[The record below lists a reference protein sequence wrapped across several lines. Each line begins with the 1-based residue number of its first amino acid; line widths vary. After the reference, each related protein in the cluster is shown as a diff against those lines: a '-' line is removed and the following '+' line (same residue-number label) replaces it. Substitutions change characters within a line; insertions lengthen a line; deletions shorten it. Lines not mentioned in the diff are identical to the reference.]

1 MRLLTAANLR
11 WVVRHRAWTP
21 YYLKRYWRFGW
32 FKLRHPQVITEGFVF
47 LGKKLEIVARPGHG
61 RLILG
66 QWVHLGDETRLRAHE
81 GTLRIGDKV
90 VFARDVTVN
99 CYLDIEIGA
108 STLIADGTYIC
119 DFDHKT
125 EDLDLPIKDQGLV
138 KSPVRIG
145 PDCWLATKV
154 TVTRGADIGRGV
166 VIGAN
171 SVARGNIPAYSVAVG
186 VPALVVRDR
195 RTRYETDAPRRAYLA
210 DLARSNAETTAR
222 LQAGAPP
229 DIPTPQ
235 PGTPSPQATA
245 EAPSPIAASRQA
257 GTPSPQATAEEPS
270 RTTARVQAGDPPPQ
284 PAPEAPSRTVSSV
297 QTNPPPAK
305 PSAAPDQ
312 PSPAGKNSSFAVEGD
327 ASGNRT
333 RTTGDKADVTR
344 GFSSYSPVVHYV
356 PEVAEEETQR
366 G

>member
-21 YYLKRYWRFGW
+21 YYLKRYWRFAW

-145 PDCWLATKV
+145 PDCWLAAKV
-154 TVTRGADIGRGV
+154 TITRGADIGRGV

-171 SVARGNIPAYSVAVG
+171 SVARGNIPAYSIAVG
-186 VPALVVRDR
+186 IPAVVVRDR
-195 RTRYETDAPRRAYLA
+195 VTRYEADATRRAYLA
-210 DLARSNAETTAR
+210 NLARTNAETTAR
-222 LQAGAPP
+222 LQAGEPP
-229 DIPTPQ
+229 MPAAQQ
-235 PGTPSPQATA
+235 P
-245 EAPSPIAASRQA
+245 E
-257 GTPSPQATAEEPS
+257 
-270 RTTARVQAGDPPPQ
+270 
-284 PAPEAPSRTVSSV
+284 PEAPR
-297 QTNPPPAK
+297 K
-305 PSAAPDQ
+305 PSEKEK
-312 PSPAGKNSSFAVEGD
+312 PAD
-327 ASGNRT
+327 DTPMGNDV
-333 RTTGDKADVTR
+333 RTTGDRADVTR
-344 GFSSYSPVVHYV
+344 GFSSYSPVGHYV
-356 PEVAEEETQR
+356 PEVVEEETQR

>member
-21 YYLKRYWRFGW
+21 YYLKRYWRFAW

-47 LGKKLEIVARPGHG
+47 LGKHLEIVARPGHG

-66 QWVHLGDETRLRAHE
+66 KWVHLGDETRLRAHE

-99 CYLDIEIGA
+99 CYLDVEIGA
-108 STLIADGTYIC
+108 STLIADWTYIC

-125 EDLDLPIKDQGLV
+125 EDLGLPIKDQGLV

-154 TVTRGADIGRGV
+154 TVLRGADIGRGT

-186 VPALVVRDR
+186 VPAVVVRDR
-195 RTRYETDAPRRAYLA
+195 VTRYAADAERRAYLEELALENDQTAA
-210 DLARSNAETTAR
+210 DLRAEARAVPEDDRTAADLR
-222 LQAGAPP
+222 AGACAVPGSVAPEDRAVP
-229 DIPTPQ
+229 DFA
-235 PGTPSPQATA
+235 ATA
-245 EAPSPIAASRQA
+245 GGGERPGGGRGGSGDTRA
-257 GTPSPQATAEEPS
+257 GNGSSTGGDEPDE
-270 RTTARVQAGDPPPQ
+270 T
-284 PAPEAPSRTVSSV
+284 E
-297 QTNPPPAK
+297 
-305 PSAAPDQ
+305 
-312 PSPAGKNSSFAVEGD
+312 
-327 ASGNRT
+327 
-333 RTTGDKADVTR
+333 
-344 GFSSYSPVVHYV
+344 GFSSYSPVGHYV
-356 PEVAEEETQR
+356 PEVVEEESQR

>member
-21 YYLKRYWRFGW
+21 YYLKRYWRFAW
-32 FKLRHPQVITEGFVF
+32 FKLRHRHVITEGFVF
-47 LGKKLEIVARPGHG
+47 LGKHLEIVARPGHG
-61 RLILG
+61 RIVLG
-66 QWVHLGDETRLRAHE
+66 KWVHLGDETRLRAHE

-108 STLIADGTYIC
+108 STLIADWTYIC

-154 TVTRGADIGRGV
+154 TVTRGTDIGRGV

-171 SVARGNIPAYSVAVG
+171 SVARGNIPAYAVAAG
-186 VPALVVRDR
+186 VPAVVVGDR
-195 RTRYETDAPRRAYLA
+195 ATRYAAGAARRAYLTG
-210 DLARSNAETTAR
+210 LAEANDRITAR
-222 LQAGAPP
+222 LHSG
-229 DIPTPQ
+229 
-235 PGTPSPQATA
+235 
-245 EAPSPIAASRQA
+245 
-257 GTPSPQATAEEPS
+257 EP
-270 RTTARVQAGDPPPQ
+270 V
-284 PAPEAPSRTVSSV
+284 PEKA
-297 QTNPPPAK
+297 
-305 PSAAPDQ
+305 AAPG
-312 PSPAGKNSSFAVEGD
+312 PSVVPEEAGSDEVE
-327 ASGNRT
+327 
-333 RTTGDKADVTR
+333 ADGEKETDE
-344 GFSSYSPVVHYV
+344 GFSSYSPVGHYGPHTRLDAPDRMTV
-356 PEVAEEETQR
+356 GEETQR

>member
-21 YYLKRYWRFGW
+21 YYLKRYWRFAW
-32 FKLRHPQVITEGFVF
+32 FKLRHPQVVTEGFVF

-66 QWVHLGDETRLRAHE
+66 KWVHLGDETRLRAHE

-108 STLIADGTYIC
+108 STLIADTTYIC

-154 TVTRGADIGRGV
+154 TITRGTDIGRGV

-186 VPALVVRDR
+186 IPAVVVRDR
-195 RTRYETDAPRRAYLA
+195 ISRYTADAPRRAYLN
-210 DLARSNAETTAR
+210 DLANANTQTTANLR
-222 LQAGAPP
+222 AGHPP
-229 DIPTPQ
+229 IP
-235 PGTPSPQATA
+235 
-245 EAPSPIAASRQA
+245 
-257 GTPSPQATAEEPS
+257 
-270 RTTARVQAGDPPPQ
+270 
-284 PAPEAPSRTVSSV
+284 
-297 QTNPPPAK
+297 PPPATTPK
-305 PSAAPDQ
+305 
-312 PSPAGKNSSFAVEGD
+312 SSAVENQPTVPPTG
-327 ASGNRT
+327 SST
-333 RTTGDKADVTR
+333 RTSGDEADVTR
-344 GFSSYSPVVHYV
+344 GFSSYSPVGHYV
-356 PEVAEEETQR
+356 PEVVEEETQR

>member
-21 YYLKRYWRFGW
+21 YYLKRYWRFAW
-32 FKLRHPQVITEGFVF
+32 FRLRHPQVVTEGFVF

-66 QWVHLGDETRLRAHE
+66 KWVHLGDETRLRAHE

-108 STLIADGTYIC
+108 STLIADTTYIC

-154 TVTRGADIGRGV
+154 TITRGTDIGRGV

-171 SVARGNIPAYSVAVG
+171 SVARGNIPPYSVAVG
-186 VPALVVRDR
+186 IPAVVVRNRVDR
-195 RTRYETDAPRRAYLA
+195 YNADEERRSYLA
-210 DLARSNAETTAR
+210 ELAASNEATTAR
-222 LQAGAPP
+222 LKAGQPPAPAPAPAAAAAAAAALTHP
-229 DIPTPQ
+229 DALLTGTSAAQRTSTTAALPAAIEQTPPT
-235 PGTPSPQATA
+235 TTSSFSPQETA
-245 EAPSPIAASRQA
+245 
-257 GTPSPQATAEEPS
+257 
-270 RTTARVQAGDPPPQ
+270 TTASAGN
-284 PAPEAPSRTVSSV
+284 T
-297 QTNPPPAK
+297 T
-305 PSAAPDQ
+305 
-312 PSPAGKNSSFAVEGD
+312 G
-327 ASGNRT
+327 
-333 RTTGDKADVTR
+333 TTGDKADVTR
-344 GFSSYSPVVHYV
+344 GFSSYSPVGHYV
-356 PEVAEEETQR
+356 PEAVEEETQR

>member
-1 MRLLTAANLR
+1 
-11 WVVRHRAWTP
+11 
-21 YYLKRYWRFGW
+21 
-32 FKLRHPQVITEGFVF
+32 
-47 LGKKLEIVARPGHG
+47 
-61 RLILG
+61 
-66 QWVHLGDETRLRAHE
+66 VHLGDETRLRAHE

-125 EDLDLPIKDQGLV
+125 DDLDLPIKDQGLV

-154 TVTRGADIGRGV
+154 TITRGADIGRGV

-186 VPALVVRDR
+186 VPAVVVRDR
-195 RTRYETDAPRRAYLA
+195 RTRYEADAPRRAYLA
-210 DLARSNAETTAR
+210 DLAKSNAQTTAR
-222 LQAGAPP
+222 LQAGVPP
-229 DIPTPQ
+229 HTPTAQ
-235 PGTPSPQATA
+235 PGATAEPPSQATTSPKVRTPSSQATA
-245 EAPSPIAASRQA
+245 VAPTRTAASPQA
-257 GTPSPQATAEEPS
+257 GTPSSQAT
-270 RTTARVQAGDPPPQ
+270 GG
-284 PAPEAPSRTVSSV
+284 APSRTSSSA
-297 QTNPPPAK
+297 QTDPSPAK
-305 PSAAPDQ
+305 ASAAPDQ
-312 PSPAGKNSSFAVEGD
+312 PSPAGKTSAFVVGGD
-327 ASGNRT
+327 ARGNDART
-333 RTTGDKADVTR
+333 SGDKADVTR

>member
-21 YYLKRYWRFGW
+21 YYLKRYWRFAW

-66 QWVHLGDETRLRAHE
+66 KWVHLGDETRLRAHE

-99 CYLDIEIGA
+99 CYLDVEIGA
-108 STLIADGTYIC
+108 STLIADTTYIC

-154 TVTRGADIGRGV
+154 TVTRGTTIGRGA

-171 SVARGNIPAYSVAVG
+171 SVARGNIPAYSIAVG
-186 VPALVVRDR
+186 IPAVVVRNRVARYKADTAR
-195 RTRYETDAPRRAYLA
+195 RTYLETQAQ
-210 DLARSNAETTAR
+210 SNAQTTAH
-222 LQAGAPP
+222 LKAGTH
-229 DIPTPQ
+229 PTPATPATPTTTNAASQ
-235 PGTPSPQATA
+235 PSSAAQTASATA
-245 EAPSPIAASRQA
+245 AEPAAVERASATNPPS
-257 GTPSPQATAEEPS
+257 T
-270 RTTARVQAGDPPPQ
+270 
-284 PAPEAPSRTVSSV
+284 PAPEKTTPTSRRTGV
-297 QTNPPPAK
+297 Q
-305 PSAAPDQ
+305 
-312 PSPAGKNSSFAVEGD
+312 
-327 ASGNRT
+327 RT
-333 RTTGDKADVTR
+333 DEQADPTR
-344 GFSSYSPVVHYV
+344 GFSSYSPVRHYV
-356 PEVAEEETQR
+356 PEVVEEETQR

>member
-21 YYLKRYWRFGW
+21 YYMKRYWRFAW
-32 FKLRHPQVITEGFVF
+32 FKVRHPQVITEGFVF

-66 QWVHLGDETRLRAHE
+66 KWVHLGDETRLRAHE

-99 CYLDIEIGA
+99 CYLDVEIGA
-108 STLIADGTYIC
+108 STLIADWTYIC

-125 EDLDLPIKDQGLV
+125 EDLGLPIKDQGLV

-154 TVTRGADIGRGV
+154 TVLRGADIGRGA

-171 SVARGNIPAYSVAVG
+171 SVARGNIPEYAVAAG
-186 VPALVVRDR
+186 IPAVVVKDR
-195 RTRYETDAPRRAYLA
+195 VTRYAADAERRAYLEELDRANERAAARLRAGARAVPA
-210 DLARSNAETTAR
+210 DPEATGTPETT
-222 LQAGAPP
+222 
-229 DIPTPQ
+229 
-235 PGTPSPQATA
+235 GTPEAT
-245 EAPSPIAASRQA
+245 
-257 GTPSPQATAEEPS
+257 
-270 RTTARVQAGDPPPQ
+270 GDPEATGAADV
-284 PAPEAPSRTVSSV
+284 APGAGG
-297 QTNPPPAK
+297 
-305 PSAAPDQ
+305 SAAGGSGAAGGSEGAGGSGD
-312 PSPAGKNSSFAVEGD
+312 SPAGNGSHTS
-327 ASGNRT
+327 
-333 RTTGDKADVTR
+333 GDKADETR
-344 GFSSYSPVVHYV
+344 GFSSYSPVGHYV
-356 PEVAEEETQR
+356 PEVVGEETQR

>member
-21 YYLKRYWRFGW
+21 YYLKRYWRFAW
-32 FKLRHPQVITEGFVF
+32 FKLRHPQVVTEGFVF

-66 QWVHLGDETRLRAHE
+66 KWVHLGDDTRLRAHE

-108 STLIADGTYIC
+108 STLIADTTYIC
-119 DFDHKT
+119 DFDHRT

-154 TVTRGADIGRGV
+154 TVTRGTDIGRGA

-171 SVARGNIPAYSVAVG
+171 SVARGNIPPYSVAVG
-186 VPALVVRDR
+186 IPAVVVRNRVDRYQADADR
-195 RTRYETDAPRRAYLA
+195 RTYLA
-210 DLARSNAETTAR
+210 ELARSNEETTAR
-222 LQAGAPP
+222 LKSGKPP
-229 DIPTPQ
+229 TSATVTDPAAIRPTP
-235 PGTPSPQATA
+235 PTPPSPPVRQPAT
-245 EAPSPIAASRQA
+245 PPPGNTA
-257 GTPSPQATAEEPS
+257 GT
-270 RTTARVQAGDPPPQ
+270 
-284 PAPEAPSRTVSSV
+284 
-297 QTNPPPAK
+297 
-305 PSAAPDQ
+305 
-312 PSPAGKNSSFAVEGD
+312 
-327 ASGNRT
+327 
-333 RTTGDKADVTR
+333 TGGKADDTR
-344 GFSSYSPVVHYV
+344 GFSSYSPVGHYV
-356 PEVAEEETQR
+356 PEAVEEEKQR

>member
-21 YYLKRYWRFGW
+21 YYLKRYWRFAW
-32 FKLRHPQVITEGFVF
+32 FRLRHPQVITEGFVF

-66 QWVHLGDETRLRAHE
+66 KWVHLGDETRLRAHE

-108 STLIADGTYIC
+108 STLIADTTYIC

-154 TVTRGADIGRGV
+154 TITRGTDIGRGV

-171 SVARGNIPAYSVAVG
+171 SVARGNIPPYSVAVG
-186 VPALVVRDR
+186 IPAVVVRNRVDR
-195 RTRYETDAPRRAYLA
+195 YLDDAERRAYLTE
-210 DLARSNAETTAR
+210 LAAANEETAARLKAGKPPTAPTPTTSSASLSVEETATTAS
-222 LQAGAPP
+222 AGN
-229 DIPTPQ
+229 
-235 PGTPSPQATA
+235 
-245 EAPSPIAASRQA
+245 
-257 GTPSPQATAEEPS
+257 
-270 RTTARVQAGDPPPQ
+270 TTG
-284 PAPEAPSRTVSSV
+284 
-297 QTNPPPAK
+297 
-305 PSAAPDQ
+305 
-312 PSPAGKNSSFAVEGD
+312 
-327 ASGNRT
+327 
-333 RTTGDKADVTR
+333 TTGDKAVVTR
-344 GFSSYSPVVHYV
+344 GFSSYSPVGHYV
-356 PEVAEEETQR
+356 PEAVEEETQR

>member
-1 MRLLTAANLR
+1 MRLLSVANLR

-21 YYLKRYWRFGW
+21 YYLKRYWRFAW

-47 LGKKLEIVARPGHG
+47 LGKHLEIVARRGHG
-61 RLILG
+61 RIVLG
-66 QWVHLGDETRLRAHE
+66 KWVHLGDETRLRAHE

-108 STLIADGTYIC
+108 STLIADWTYIC

-171 SVARGNIPAYSVAVG
+171 SVARGNIPAYSVAAG
-186 VPALVVRDR
+186 LPAVVLADR
-195 RTRYETDAPRRAYLA
+195 AARYTDNAERRKYLAGLTDAN
-210 DLARSNAETTAR
+210 DKTTAR
-222 LQAGAPP
+222 LHAGVVPTAAPP
-229 DIPTPQ
+229 PEPV
-235 PGTPSPQATA
+235 
-245 EAPSPIAASRQA
+245 R
-257 GTPSPQATAEEPS
+257 TAEEAVP
-270 RTTARVQAGDPPPQ
+270 AGS
-284 PAPEAPSRTVSSV
+284 E
-297 QTNPPPAK
+297 K
-305 PSAAPDQ
+305 
-312 PSPAGKNSSFAVEGD
+312 SPAVPRSVDEGD
-327 ASGNRT
+327 AG
-333 RTTGDKADVTR
+333 GDEVEADGEKEDR
-344 GFSSYSPVVHYV
+344 EGFSSYSPVGHYGPHV
-356 PEVAEEETQR
+356 RSDAGDRLTDRLSVGEEK
-366 G
+366 

>member
-21 YYLKRYWRFGW
+21 YYLKRYWRFAW

-66 QWVHLGDETRLRAHE
+66 KWVHLGDETRLRAHE

-108 STLIADGTYIC
+108 STLIADWTYIC

-125 EDLDLPIKDQGLV
+125 DDLGLPIKDQGLV

-171 SVARGNIPAYSVAVG
+171 SVARGNIPAYAVAAG
-186 VPALVVRDR
+186 VPAVVVGDR
-195 RTRYETDAPRRAYLA
+195 ATRYAAGAARRAYLTG
-210 DLARSNAETTAR
+210 LAEANDRITAR
-222 LQAGAPP
+222 LHSG
-229 DIPTPQ
+229 
-235 PGTPSPQATA
+235 
-245 EAPSPIAASRQA
+245 
-257 GTPSPQATAEEPS
+257 EP
-270 RTTARVQAGDPPPQ
+270 V
-284 PAPEAPSRTVSSV
+284 PEKA
-297 QTNPPPAK
+297 
-305 PSAAPDQ
+305 AAPGRSVV
-312 PSPAGKNSSFAVEGD
+312 PEEAGSDEVE
-327 ASGNRT
+327 
-333 RTTGDKADVTR
+333 ADGEKENDE
-344 GFSSYSPVVHYV
+344 GFSSYSPVGHYGPHTRLDAPDRMTV
-356 PEVAEEETQR
+356 GEETQR

>member
-11 WVVRHRAWTP
+11 WVFRHRAWTP
-21 YYLKRYWRFGW
+21 YYLKRYWRFAW

-47 LGKKLEIVARPGHG
+47 LGKNLEIVARPGHG

-66 QWVHLGDETRLRAHE
+66 KWVHLGDETRLRAHE

-108 STLIADGTYIC
+108 STLIADWTYIC

-125 EDLDLPIKDQGLV
+125 DDIGIPIKDQGLV

-154 TVTRGADIGRGV
+154 TVLRGADIGRGA

-171 SVARGNIPAYSVAVG
+171 SVARGNIPEHSIAVG
-186 VPALVVRDR
+186 VPAVVVKDR
-195 RTRYETDAPRRAYLA
+195 ISRYAADAERRAYLEE
-210 DLARSNAETTAR
+210 LARGNADKHAR
-222 LQAGAPP
+222 LRAGAPVVP
-229 DIPTPQ
+229 AAADAG
-235 PGTPSPQATA
+235 GTEEEPVERPLSGDD
-245 EAPSPIAASRQA
+245 APSSNDI
-257 GTPSPQATAEEPS
+257 
-270 RTTARVQAGDPPPQ
+270 RTG
-284 PAPEAPSRTVSSV
+284 
-297 QTNPPPAK
+297 
-305 PSAAPDQ
+305 
-312 PSPAGKNSSFAVEGD
+312 
-327 ASGNRT
+327 
-333 RTTGDKADVTR
+333 GDKADVAR
-344 GFSSYSPVVHYV
+344 EFSSYSPVGHYGPDV
-356 PEVAEEETQR
+356 VGEETQR

>member
-21 YYLKRYWRFGW
+21 YYLKRYWRFAV
-32 FKLRHPQVITEGFVF
+32 FKLRHRHVITEGFVF

-66 QWVHLGDETRLRAHE
+66 KWVHLGDETRLRAHE

-108 STLIADGTYIC
+108 STLIADWTYIC

-125 EDLDLPIKDQGLV
+125 EDLGLPIKDQGLV

-154 TVTRGADIGRGV
+154 TVLRGADIGRGA

-171 SVARGNIPAYSVAVG
+171 SVARGNIPEYSVAAG
-186 VPALVVRDR
+186 IPAVVVRDR
-195 RTRYETDAPRRAYLA
+195 VSRYEAEAERRAYLEK
-210 DLARSNAETTAR
+210 LARANEETAAR
-222 LQAGAPP
+222 LRAGAPVVP
-229 DIPTPQ
+229 
-235 PGTPSPQATA
+235 A
-245 EAPSPIAASRQA
+245 EPADGWSGAPS
-257 GTPSPQATAEEPS
+257 GNGSPTS
-270 RTTARVQAGDPPPQ
+270 
-284 PAPEAPSRTVSSV
+284 
-297 QTNPPPAK
+297 
-305 PSAAPDQ
+305 
-312 PSPAGKNSSFAVEGD
+312 
-327 ASGNRT
+327 
-333 RTTGDKADVTR
+333 GDKADVTR
-344 GFSSYSPVVHYV
+344 GFSSYSPVGHYV
-356 PEVAEEETQR
+356 PEVVGEEKQR